1 MQKLFFS
8 SAIILAV
15 LGTASIETSLIFEI
29 SLGAGLAFSQS
40 KTGRAK
46 TTTYTSNSG
55 CFFRGANGRTTD
67 LTALCGVAK
76 PSSSSPDVFLSPIK
90 RRKGR
95 TPVIDVTFESA
106 NGRQTFE
113 MILDTGASG
122 TVITLPMAQA
132 LGIYQVGE
140 TRVNTASERGVK
152 IPVGYAPSIEVANIT
167 AKNVLVAIQPALDIG
182 LLGHDF
188 FGELEITVKRDV
200 VEFRIPK

>member
-1 MQKLFFS
+1 MQKLIFGT
-8 SAIILAV
+8 AIILIALINNCQPTVGSSLFSDPV
-15 LGTASIETSLIFEI
+15 LN
-29 SLGAGLAFSQS
+29 
-40 KTGRAK
+40 RAK
-46 TTTYTSNSG
+46 NQLKVANSG
-55 CFFRGANGRTTD
+55 CFLRGANGRMTD
-67 LTALCGVAK
+67 LTALCGSAK
-76 PSSSSPDVFLSPIK
+76 PDKSTPGVFLSPIK

-132 LGIYQVGE
+132 LGITQVGE
-140 TRVNTASERGVK
+140 TRFNTASERGAKVA
-152 IPVGYAPSIEVANIT
+152 IGYAPSIEVANIT

-188 FGELEITVKRDV
+188 FGDLEITVKRDV